1 MELENISPSDLVIL
15 EIIIQWVLKF
25 SQFLIF
31 FGFFFFFPI
40 SQSGFSIIIL
50 KGLWVGKWIICEFKW
65 IFIKIQIKLG
75 LWLYFQAVK
84 SKHQDAGNLSLSD
97 THSHLMLTYFFK
109 FHLCMEFSLPPSP
122 HQQATWK
129 QWKKPLRILQAK
141 NVRLLQMSTWYSI
154 GLC

>member
-1 MELENISPSDLVIL
+1 MELENIPPADLVIL

-65 IFIKIQIKLG
+65 ISS
-75 LWLYFQAVK
+75 K
-84 SKHQDAGNLSLSD
+84 SKLNWACGYTSKLSKASTKMLEISVCL
-97 THSHLMLTYFFK
+97 THIHIWCLHIFLNSI
-109 FHLCMEFSLPPSP
+109 CAWNSPSRPPPISKQHGSNGRSP
-122 HQQATWK
+122 
-129 QWKKPLRILQAK
+129 
-141 NVRLLQMSTWYSI
+141 
-154 GLC
+154 